1 MAGLPDYR
9 PTQDLGAGPSPSVRA
24 IPTPSAPS
32 VPSAVPAMP
41 SFPDLTAGDRALSG
55 FGAELSAVALKMQE
69 GQQHTAASQGME
81 QFLTKNQEMKQQYV
95 DDTDYENAE
104 TSYKDAAATAQRDAL
119 ANISDPV
126 LRGRTSLEMTRVA
139 LSAGNEVR
147 TAQVARQGDINIAAN
162 DTLTQTS
169 LNEAVTAP
177 SPQERAAA
185 IDRVSADLERLHA
198 AGWIDAKTAV
208 SRYKAFSGQLDQAD
222 AMALVQK
229 NPAAAIDALGRPD
242 TFASLDPVRRE
253 SLIIAAQSKLDGNTQ
268 SAIVN
273 AAAFHPEAASLS
285 IGRVIAPDH
294 AQRIFDNGIVQIE
307 SGGNNSAVSPKGAL
321 GASQIMPETAREV
334 ATALGRKDVAGLS
347 DADLKAKL
355 LSDPA
360 LNLQLGRAYWQQMIS
375 RYDGNV
381 PLAAAAY
388 NAGPGRADAWKAT
401 AEEKFGAGFSP
412 AQLASVVDIKET
424 RDYIGKLYGT
434 FNAPMNTQFSSP
446 AATQQA
452 ANAVGAVLQQQQARE
467 THLLTV
473 QASAANA
480 SDPIVDIVKAGFAV
494 DPQRIANYKAIQ
506 TAAAQ
511 KGDPAAAG
519 RLRDL
524 DFAEKTQPFIRQAWS
539 TPPAQLDDGIKNMEA
554 QLSAPGANA
563 TQTGINMLNAF
574 KAVRDDQ
581 VKRRD
586 SEPVTLGGA
595 DGGRYYQLQPLDPQ
609 APLDDNLIGAL
620 KNRDAQA
627 RRRFSPRRCR
637 RSCRARQRNRT
648 GRAS

>member
-104 TSYKDAAATAQRDAL
+104 TNYKNAAATAQRDAL

-198 AGWIDAKTAV
+198 ACWIDAKTAV

-412 AQLASVVDIKET
+412 AQLASVVDIKE
-424 RDYIGKLYGT
+424 
-434 FNAPMNTQFSSP
+434 
-446 AATQQA
+446 
-452 ANAVGAVLQQQQARE
+452 
-467 THLLTV
+467 
-473 QASAANA
+473 
-480 SDPIVDIVKAGFAV
+480 
-494 DPQRIANYKAIQ
+494 
-506 TAAAQ
+506 
-511 KGDPAAAG
+511 
-519 RLRDL
+519 
-524 DFAEKTQPFIRQAWS
+524 
-539 TPPAQLDDGIKNMEA
+539 
-554 QLSAPGANA
+554 
-563 TQTGINMLNAF
+563 
-574 KAVRDDQ
+574 
-581 VKRRD
+581 
-586 SEPVTLGGA
+586 
-595 DGGRYYQLQPLDPQ
+595 
-609 APLDDNLIGAL
+609 
-620 KNRDAQA
+620 
-627 RRRFSPRRCR
+627 
-637 RSCRARQRNRT
+637 
-648 GRAS
+648 